1 MAEAVEGRSNHY
13 LELAVRLRGLVL
25 EARFPSARRAL
36 MDIAK
41 RFDQRAESYGAETAV
56 PDTLRD

>member
-36 MDIAK
+36 WI
-41 RFDQRAESYGAETAV
+41 
-56 PDTLRD
+56 